1 MANEFDQL
9 KITQEAAEG
18 KRTFSKPVRMVDEDG
33 EQYEMLPEEV
43 QEAARSGYKIA
54 TPEQKIAKDE
64 AKQAG
69 LVGTAKVFLGQAAD
83 EFLGGV
89 PETALELTESPL
101 EKERRL
107 ALKAE
112 SPIANIA
119 GGVTGAGLS
128 ALTPVGPLALAEK
141 AALKGTETALKYAA
155 QAGTKTLASKIL
167 AKSAEQGIVGMG
179 LRATGKG
186 IELGAEAAIQQLP
199 SSAIEAALGDPESA
213 AENLMIAT
221 GVGGALGFGFKSV
234 GEIGSKVNKTASEML
249 SKIYNIPKDVAEK
262 ALKDLPEG
270 QIDSALK
277 EATQPA
283 NVGLL
288 DIMKYEPSPLL
299 PEIEAAGKELGIEK
313 LPLGMTTE
321 KEAYKYAEGYLMKQK
336 GSVGGMMTQAEYK
349 PVMSQLDLTARTLA
363 RDAEELSKFQ
373 SGNAVKDIVF
383 NKVASNLEQAKVL
396 YKAVDEISDQ
406 VALPK
411 KSKDYAKTLLSTD
424 DYKFLLPTEKK
435 QLQEVVQ
442 LLDDVNTVGDA
453 RRLRVEMGKRLR
465 TAYQS
470 ENIGLVNVLN
480 DIRAVSDELIENAV
494 IKGSESPKAVMKAFK
509 EANALFKGAFDEA
522 KPILEMLK
530 VKVPKSGRGL
540 VDVLDEVPA
549 EKFNKLWS
557 KDNFNQLR
565 KIKETQ
571 PEIFEILRKKQIG
584 DILYSATKEGQE
596 NINIRTF
603 MSGINKLEPEAQGL
617 IFGGNASNK
626 IKSMNTILNR
636 LPPDVNPSGSG
647 AYLEFKNLIDTV
659 TGAPAQ
665 VRDLGLY
672 YAMRAQRA
680 QYQNAVK
687 QVATE
692 EVLKE
697 TARATLKGQEKI
709 KSIPK
714 IINETINKKR
724 GPIKSLFIR
733 GINANMT
740 KVERQEEFKK
750 LSDSIADHYVNLE
763 KTTEKLKDDS
773 ELMGS
778 EAISAPYTTKVMN
791 GVQYLYNIMPKQT
804 RVQNPFVK
812 LPEYKPSQAEVD
824 SFMTKVELVKNPYL
838 IIDLFK
844 EGLVNSEHIDV
855 VKNVYPSIFGQ
866 IQTSFIDS
874 FASGEQKNTSYGDR
888 IRLALLLDVQT
899 DQSMSPEKMMDLQA
913 QFAPQQAAP
922 SNPINLKVSKASPV
936 EQLSNIG

>member
-1 MANEFDQL
+1 MAEQFDQL

-18 KRTFSKPVRMVDEDG
+18 KRTFSKPVRMIDEDG

-54 TPEQKIAKDE
+54 TPEQRIAKDE

-69 LVGTAKVFLGQAAD
+69 LLGTAKVFLGQAAD
-83 EFLGGV
+83 EFLGGA

-101 EKERRL
+101 ERERRL

-119 GGVTGAGLS
+119 GGVLGAGVS

-141 AALKGTETALKYAA
+141 AALKGTQTALEYAA
-155 QAGTKTLASKIL
+155 KSGAKTLASKIL
-167 AKSAEQGIVGMG
+167 ARSAEQGVVGAG
-179 LRATGKG
+179 LRAAGKG
-186 IELGAEAAIQQLP
+186 IELGTEAAIQQLP
-199 SSAIEAALGDPESA
+199 NTAIEAALGDPESA

-221 GVGGALGFGFKSV
+221 GVGGVLGAGFKSV
-234 GEIGSKVNKTASEML
+234 SEIGSKVNKTAKGML
-249 SKIYNIPKDVAEK
+249 SKIYNIPEDVAEK
-262 ALKDLPEG
+262 ALKDIPES
-270 QIDSALK
+270 QIDSELK
-277 EATQPA
+277 EAIKPA
-283 NVGLL
+283 DIGLL
-288 DIMKYEPSPLL
+288 DVMKYEPSPML

-321 KEAYKYAEGYLMKQK
+321 KEAYKYGEAYLMKQK
-336 GSVGGMMTQAEYK
+336 GSIGGMMTQAEYK
-349 PVMSQLDLTARTLA
+349 PVMNRLELTARTLA
-363 RDAEELSKFQ
+363 KDAEELSKFQ

-406 VALPK
+406 VPLPK
-411 KSKDYAKTLLSTD
+411 KSKNYAKDLLSTD

-435 QLQEVVQ
+435 QLQEVVE

-494 IKGSESPKAVMKAFK
+494 IKGSKSPQTVIKAFK
-509 EANALFKGAFDEA
+509 EANSLFKGAFDEA

-540 VDVLDEVPA
+540 VEVLDEVPA
-549 EKFNKLWS
+549 ERFNKLWS

-565 KIKETQ
+565 KIKDTQ

-584 DILYSATKEGQE
+584 DILYNATKEGQE
-596 NINIRTF
+596 NINVRTF
-603 MSGINKLEPEAQGL
+603 MSGINKLEPETQSL
-617 IFGGNASNK
+617 LFGANASKK
-626 IKSMNTILNR
+626 IQSMNTILNR
-636 LPPDVNPSGSG
+636 LPPDINPSGTGS
-647 AYLEFKNLIDTV
+647 YLEFKNLIDTV
-659 TGAPAQ
+659 TAAPAQ
-665 VRDLGLY
+665 ARDLGLY
-672 YAMRAQRA
+672 YAMRSQRS
-680 QYQNAVK
+680 QYQKAVK
-687 QVATE
+687 QVASE
-692 EVLKE
+692 EVLRE
-697 TARATLKGQEKI
+697 TAKATLEGQKKI
-709 KSIPK
+709 MSIPK
-714 IINETINKKR
+714 VIKETLEKKR
-724 GPIKSLFIR
+724 GPIKSILIR

-740 KVERQEEFKK
+740 KTERQEEFKK
-750 LSDSIADHYVNLE
+750 LSDSITDHYVNLE
-763 KTTEKLKDDS
+763 KTTETLREHS

-855 VKNVYPSIFGQ
+855 VKNVYPSVFGQ

-874 FASGEQKNTSYGDR
+874 FASGEQNNTSYGDR

-913 QFAPQQAAP
+913 QFAAPQAP
-922 SNPINLKVSKASPV
+922 PSKPVNLKVSKASPV